1 MINRYTRPEMAKIWS
16 KENKF
21 ALMLEIELLALE
33 AQSKILKAVPEDVL
47 PKVRGLARFDV
58 KNIEEIEKRTNHDI
72 VAFITDVTSHLGE
85 YAQYFHK
92 GLTSNDLLDTS
103 FALQVKQATEIIC
116 SQIDRLLPV
125 VKDKALKYKDV
136 LCMGRTHGVHAE
148 PITTGLKFA
157 LFYDELTRSKARIE
171 RAAGELAV
179 GKLSGAVGN
188 FVHNPPE
195 IEEYVCGALG
205 INPAPITTQV
215 VPRDRHGE
223 YISALAL
230 LGGCLERFAIE
241 IRHLQRTEVLE
252 WEEPFKKGQKGS
264 SAMPHK
270 RNPILCERITGIA
283 RMLRGNVVPA
293 MENIALWHERDIS
306 HSSVE
311 RVIFPDTTILVDY
324 ALEKMIFIVKDMAVY
339 KDNIMSNI
347 NKSFNL
353 IYSQSLLGLIMDK
366 GVERMKAY
374 DMVQR
379 NAMQAWKEKTDFK
392 ALVLKDRGIT
402 EIVSEDEIES
412 VFSPDRF
419 VKNIDAIYKRVGLL

>member
-1 MINRYTRPEMAKIWS
+1 MIDRYSRPEMAKIWS

-21 ALMLEIELLALE
+21 ALMLKVELLTLE
-33 AQSKILKAVPEDVL
+33 AQSKLMGIVPADAVAKIKEF
-47 PKVRGLARFDV
+47 ARFDV
-58 KNIEEIEKRTNHDI
+58 DEIDRIEEKTNHDI
-72 VAFITDVTSHLGE
+72 VAFITNVTSYLGS

-103 FALQVKQATEIIC
+103 FGLQISQATDIILK
-116 SQIDRLLPV
+116 QLNELKDL
-125 VKDKALKYKDV
+125 VKEKAIRYKDV

-148 PITTGLKFA
+148 PITVGLKFA
-157 LFYDELTRSKARIE
+157 LFFDELSRAYERIE
-171 RAAGELAV
+171 NARRQVAV

-188 FVHNPPE
+188 FVHNGPE

-205 INPAPITTQV
+205 LKPAMIATQV
-215 VPRDRHGE
+215 VPRDRHAE
-223 YISALAL
+223 YISSLAV
-230 LGGCLERFAIE
+230 LGACLERFATE

-270 RNPILCERITGIA
+270 RNPILCERITGMARLMRSNVIA
-283 RMLRGNVVPA
+283 A

-311 RVIFPDTTILVDY
+311 RVIFPDTTILADY
-324 ALEKMIFIVKDMAVY
+324 MLEKMKFIVKDLTIY
-339 KDNIMSNI
+339 EENIQENI

-353 IYSQSLLGLIMDK
+353 IYSQSLLGALMDK
-366 GVERMKAY
+366 GVERMVAY

-379 NAMQAWKEKTDFK
+379 NAMQAWKEKKDFK
-392 ALVLKDRGIT
+392 GLVLSDKDILNLL
-402 EIVSEDEIES
+402 SKKEIES
-412 VFSPDRF
+412 IFSPDRF
-419 VKNIDAIYKRVGLL
+419 TKNVSQIYKRIGLL